1 MMNRPYQEFA
11 KGGLKDEGGEIDPVS
26 GNEVPVG
33 GTKKGVR
40 DDVDVNM
47 SEGEFVFPEDVTRYH
62 GLEKLMN
69 LRQEAKAGL
78 KQMDAMGMMG
88 NGDEAIL
95 PDDIPFGLA
104 DLMVVSVG
112 DGGEE
117 EELNM
122 AEGGVVSNR
131 ATGTFDVGG
140 SGVSVTGQQP
150 TGATPQ
156 NVSNQTPM
164 IDLMPQQERPPKQ
177 EVDFDAVMGDNKLE
191 FKEYR
196 NAEGQSLMVP
206 FIGGVAMYPIPEGYT
221 LYTGEGSE
229 TGETDLPD
237 TGADAI
243 TPSSDDDDRP
253 RIQADKPEPID
264 WENLDDQ
271 AFIEQAGNRMG
282 FARTLATGF
291 MTAVNPIAG
300 LAMSGMMKFEDKRV
314 LEMMKSRLPNIKDSV
329 LKASYEKQIE
339 EYEAR
344 SSGLF
349 GGILGG
355 VITKIGEALNFTK
368 EQIEKALN
376 ANLVGQIGT
385 GKPPIDQ
392 SGNVT
397 PEAATAVET
406 GSVTTSDGT
415 IVTKED
421 YMETMAAAESTDPNV
436 AGAAREKLANYLG
449 DELGG
454 FVNPTVMNMVREGAG
469 DLTPEE
475 TRLSLVNSFYQK
487 TDSVKAELDA
497 LPQNAKDFLGLTDGI
512 DPAAALA
519 ARNTLRDPNARLE
532 DVIRAEE
539 TLKQPVSNYLD
550 IVDYGREQVSQIL
563 PTDFPRTEDGLL
575 DLTNEPQ
582 RKFRSTPSVPTGEET
597 VMSQPVKPVNTLEQ
611 TLTAARNAQVQSLV
625 YSGLTR
631 SEAEERVPDV
641 SKTFVEP
648 AQTGLEAFE
657 TSLTQPKVT
666 GSTYDEA
673 GVNVPSFLQPR
684 DPKGSPQKQTAKEY
698 SDDLRSQGIIPSNL
712 DMKAAG
718 FTDAE
723 IASVGPASSPSA
735 LKVTIDTP
743 TQTEDVFKI
752 GNEGE
757 FSGTPIQKPTVEE
770 QMTTAIPSYD
780 EVGINVVQPTV
791 TTPIETELPDARDAA
806 KKPTVVDKTK
816 TPLDKLVEKAS
827 STTKVA
833 STMSFADTFAAEKAK
848 GKDTFTYDGKQYTTE
863 TAAEKKAREKK
874 EATPK
879 VSDPGYMIEGAGYT
893 TINGKMPTKAQQ
905 KEQREAAAAAKAQGK
920 NPQEAVSKLAK
931 TQASS
936 GSSDKSS
943 SSSTSSSGSTKSKST
958 NIASSGRS
966 EADIQADIN
975 KELSGGGWT
984 EKANELVKERDSA
997 RANEGSSSSDS
1008 GGSSS
1013 SSSSDSGGSCFLTT
1027 AIVEKR
1033 GEADDGVTLTKL
1045 RNFRDT
1051 YLKQY
1056 PEEITKYYDIAP
1068 KIVSAI
1074 PSNSSSWDWVGK
1086 QIDKSVYHIDRKE
1099 NKQAY
1104 LTYKNMVD
1112 TLEREWL

>member
-454 FVNPTVMNMVREGAG
+454 FVNPTISR
-469 DLTPEE
+469 
-475 TRLSLVNSFYQK
+475 
-487 TDSVKAELDA
+487 
-497 LPQNAKDFLGLTDGI
+497 
-512 DPAAALA
+512 
-519 ARNTLRDPNARLE
+519 
-532 DVIRAEE
+532 
-539 TLKQPVSNYLD
+539 
-550 IVDYGREQVSQIL
+550 
-563 PTDFPRTEDGLL
+563 
-575 DLTNEPQ
+575 
-582 RKFRSTPSVPTGEET
+582 
-597 VMSQPVKPVNTLEQ
+597 
-611 TLTAARNAQVQSLV
+611 
-625 YSGLTR
+625 
-631 SEAEERVPDV
+631 
-641 SKTFVEP
+641 
-648 AQTGLEAFE
+648 
-657 TSLTQPKVT
+657 
-666 GSTYDEA
+666 
-673 GVNVPSFLQPR
+673 
-684 DPKGSPQKQTAKEY
+684 
-698 SDDLRSQGIIPSNL
+698 
-712 DMKAAG
+712 
-718 FTDAE
+718 
-723 IASVGPASSPSA
+723 
-735 LKVTIDTP
+735 
-743 TQTEDVFKI
+743 
-752 GNEGE
+752 
-757 FSGTPIQKPTVEE
+757 
-770 QMTTAIPSYD
+770 
-780 EVGINVVQPTV
+780 
-791 TTPIETELPDARDAA
+791 
-806 KKPTVVDKTK
+806 
-816 TPLDKLVEKAS
+816 
-827 STTKVA
+827 
-833 STMSFADTFAAEKAK
+833 
-848 GKDTFTYDGKQYTTE
+848 
-863 TAAEKKAREKK
+863 
-874 EATPK
+874 
-879 VSDPGYMIEGAGYT
+879 
-893 TINGKMPTKAQQ
+893 
-905 KEQREAAAAAKAQGK
+905 
-920 NPQEAVSKLAK
+920 
-931 TQASS
+931 
-936 GSSDKSS
+936 
-943 SSSTSSSGSTKSKST
+943 
-958 NIASSGRS
+958 
-966 EADIQADIN
+966 
-975 KELSGGGWT
+975 
-984 EKANELVKERDSA
+984 
-997 RANEGSSSSDS
+997 
-1008 GGSSS
+1008 
-1013 SSSSDSGGSCFLTT
+1013 
-1027 AIVEKR
+1027 
-1033 GEADDGVTLTKL
+1033 
-1045 RNFRDT
+1045 
-1051 YLKQY
+1051 
-1056 PEEITKYYDIAP
+1056 
-1068 KIVSAI
+1068 
-1074 PSNSSSWDWVGK
+1074 
-1086 QIDKSVYHIDRKE
+1086 
-1099 NKQAY
+1099 
-1104 LTYKNMVD
+1104 
-1112 TLEREWL
+1112 